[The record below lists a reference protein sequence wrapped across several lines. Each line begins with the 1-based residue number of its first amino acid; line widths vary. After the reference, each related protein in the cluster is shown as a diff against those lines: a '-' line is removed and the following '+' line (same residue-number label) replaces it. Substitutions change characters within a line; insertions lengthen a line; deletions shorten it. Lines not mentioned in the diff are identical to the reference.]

1 MKFLCTYTM
10 MQILAHSKSRK
21 GRYDDQEEKMQRVDR
36 VNQGYFDVTEDSRE
50 DAKQK
55 ALQRWRAAAYPRIL
69 GAKEMGQS

>member
-1 MKFLCTYTM
+1 
-10 MQILAHSKSRK
+10 
-21 GRYDDQEEKMQRVDR
+21 MQRVDR